1 MTRRE
6 PRARAA
12 GGRIVRG
19 SAPGAGWLDL
29 LDPHQ
34 ADRLCNAVR
43 VAVENLAVGYPS
55 DLHVDLRAELILPA
69 ASYLVEHWQDH
80 ASESRSDIAAC
91 RALIDLAERLA
102 EQIEDRHPFHEGG
115 GALYARP
122 LRERWSA
129 FIEHT
134 AAPEVIHG
142 RAQRSRTAA
151 DNASR
156 LRKPRVSTQ
165 TRETLTR
172 ELLLQRLRAGKARG
186 ELKKT
191 VQHSLAVEFGV
202 SPRQQDRDIAPL
214 TWRDLTT

>member
-19 SAPGAGWLDL
+19 SAPGAGWLEL

-55 DLHVDLRAELILPA
+55 DLHIDLRAELILPA
-69 ASYLVEHWQDH
+69 EAYVVEHWQDR
-80 ASESRSDIAAC
+80 ASESRLDIAAC
-91 RALIDLAERLA
+91 RALIDYAERIA
-102 EQIEDRHPFHEGG
+102 ELIEDRYAFHEGAG
-115 GALYARP
+115 TDHAQRLRAL
-122 LRERWSA
+122 WSS

-156 LRKPRVSTQ
+156 PRKPRVSSLTG
-165 TRETLTR
+165 ETLTR
-172 ELLLQRLRAGKARG
+172 ELLLQRMQAGKAAG
-186 ELKKT
+186 KLKKA
-191 VQHSLAVEFGV
+191 VQLALLVEFGV
-202 SPRQQDRDIAPL
+202 SPRQQERDIAPL
-214 TWRDLTT
+214 TWGDLTT